1 MESDRLISKI
11 LLFID
16 GSEGCIY
23 AAKFGIALAKVT
35 GAELKALYVV
45 NTNLLR
51 QLEKARI
58 FVKVEEIDFSR
69 DLEEDGRRYLRH
81 ITELARLKEVTIETE
96 LLKGN
101 VHELVVRE
109 IENWGADLL
118 IIGELEP
125 VLSRQDTFHDEA
137 ELVFRKARCS
147 VLVIKDTERV
157 DQIYG
162 LLS

>member
-1 MESDRLISKI
+1 MESARLISKI

-58 FVKVEEIDFSR
+58 FVKVEEIDFGR

-81 ITELARLKEVTIETE
+81 ITELAQRKELSIETE

-101 VHELVVRE
+101 VHELVIQE
-109 IENWGADLL
+109 IRNWKADLL
-118 IIGELEP
+118 VIGELEP
-125 VLSRQDTFHDEA
+125 VLSKQDTFHDEA
-137 ELVFRKARCS
+137 EIIFRKAHCS
-147 VLVIKDTERV
+147 VLVIKDPARV
-157 DQIYG
+157 DQIYEE
-162 LLS
+162 LS

>member
-1 MESDRLISKI
+1 MESHRLISRI

-45 NTNLLR
+45 NTDLLR

-58 FVKVEEIDFSR
+58 FVKVEEIDFRR

-81 ITELARLKEVTIETE
+81 ITELALRKELSIETE
-96 LLKGN
+96 LLKGT
-101 VHELVVRE
+101 VHELVIQE
-109 IENWGADLL
+109 IEKWNADLL
-118 IIGELEP
+118 IMGELEP
-125 VLSRQDTFHDEA
+125 ALSRQDTFHDEA
-137 ELVFRKARCS
+137 EIIFRKIRCS
-147 VLVIKDTERV
+147 VLVVKDPDRV
-157 DQIYG
+157 DKIYEA
-162 LLS
+162 LS